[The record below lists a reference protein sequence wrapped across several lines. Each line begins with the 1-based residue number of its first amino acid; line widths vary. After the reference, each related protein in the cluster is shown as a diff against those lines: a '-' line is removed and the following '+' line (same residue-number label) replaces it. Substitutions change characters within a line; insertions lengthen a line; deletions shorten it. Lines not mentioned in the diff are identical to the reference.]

1 MERDFYT
8 DEFEDLIKLKADQY
22 RMYPSDKVWKGIK
35 RSLHS
40 HKRKYWFGFALLLT
54 GLSYF
59 GIDQLIVSPPSK
71 QVTKPTP
78 ASPSPENQQA
88 KIIPF
93 DQVTPGIINDNSGND
108 NTGND
113 INSNTRSN
121 STLIQPELF
130 DKSAVTPE
138 RTGSELLPEIIAA
151 PETLV
156 SVLVPVE
163 AVAISMPVPFEIQR
177 EISTKHLPFKQW
189 HKAPDMLIVSSSQG
203 IKPDIQKEEDI
214 QKINWLQEYA
224 VYNLAPS
231 KPRRLNYQ
239 LSFAP
244 TMNYR
249 RLLGRKNAN
258 IQSTSGNI
266 PIALNIE
273 GDLDKLVNHKPALGF
288 ELGSF
293 VLYSVNH
300 SLSLKAGLQFN
311 YSRYEIQ
318 AYSSATERATIALN
332 SINGLSSSSIS
343 NLTQLRNFGGYA
355 VQDLQNQYFQLSI
368 PVGIEL
374 NILGNNKLQLGV
386 AGTVQ
391 PTYLLNRNTY
401 LISSDYKNYTKEPSL
416 VRRWNVN
423 TSAETFVS
431 YKAAGLKW
439 QVGPQIRYQLLSSY
453 TDKYPIKEY
462 LIEYGVKIGVTKT
475 IR

>member
-8 DEFEDLIKLKADQY
+8 DEFEELIKVKSDQY
-22 RMYPSDKVWKGIK
+22 RMYPSDKVWKGIN

-40 HKRKYWFGFALLLT
+40 NKRKYWFGFALLIT
-54 GLSYF
+54 GLSYI

-71 QVTKPTP
+71 QLIKP
-78 ASPSPENQQA
+78 AESILSSSAEKQQA

-93 DQVTPGIINDNSGND
+93 DQVTPESLNNSQEIKPLTHTDLSENGSSID
-108 NTGND
+108 ET
-113 INSNTRSN
+113 NSILVLQPATIVRVPDVSILSSN
-121 STLIQPELF
+121 E
-130 DKSAVTPE
+130 
-138 RTGSELLPEIIAA
+138 EIIA
-151 PETLV
+151 PNPLYLSQEITSRNSLSIV
-156 SVLVPVE
+156 GIEKLPTSFVIPVFPINQLE
-163 AVAISMPVPFEIQR
+163 
-177 EISTKHLPFKQW
+177 KQE
-189 HKAPDMLIVSSSQG
+189 K
-203 IKPDIQKEEDI
+203 EDI
-214 QKINWLQEYA
+214 QKVNWLEEYA
-224 VYNLAPS
+224 VYNLTPR
-231 KPRRLNYQ
+231 KPKRLNWQ
-239 LSFAP
+239 VSFSP

-249 RLLGRKNAN
+249 RLTGRKNAN
-258 IQSTSGNI
+258 IQSSSRNI

-288 ELGSF
+288 ELGSYM
-293 VLYSVNH
+293 LYSVTHN
-300 SLSLKAGLQFN
+300 LSLKAGLQFN
-311 YSRYEIQ
+311 YSRYQIQ
-318 AYSSATERATIALN
+318 AYSAATERATIALN

-343 NLTQLRNFGGYA
+343 NYTQLRNFGGYA
-355 VQDLQNQYFQLSI
+355 VQDLQNQYFQLSV

-391 PTYLLNRNTY
+391 PTYLINRNTY

-431 YKAAGLKW
+431 YKTAGLKW

-453 TDKYPIKEY
+453 TDNYPIKEY

>member
-40 HKRKYWFGFALLLT
+40 NKRKYWFGFALLLT

-59 GIDQLIVSPPSK
+59 GIDQLIVSPPAK
-71 QVTKPTP
+71 QITKPAQGS
-78 ASPSPENQQA
+78 ASSEKQQA
-88 KIIPF
+88 KIVPF
-93 DQVTPGIINDNSGND
+93 DEVTPGSLNK
-108 NTGND
+108 
-113 INSNTRSN
+113 R
-121 STLIQPELF
+121 Q
-130 DKSAVTPE
+130 
-138 RTGSELLPEIIAA
+138 
-151 PETLV
+151 
-156 SVLVPVE
+156 
-163 AVAISMPVPFEIQR
+163 
-177 EISTKHLPFKQW
+177 
-189 HKAPDMLIVSSSQG
+189 
-203 IKPDIQKEEDI
+203 PDISLTQDEPPAGLNRIAENHILPQSNQGVDASVKANENLYSGLTPDLAEVESGQKQLSIIGIDRPLTTILIPSLTPNQQKTQQQEEDI

-224 VYNLAPS
+224 VYDLSPTRPQRINW
-231 KPRRLNYQ
+231 Q

-249 RLLGRKNAN
+249 RLMGRNNAN
-258 IQSTSGNI
+258 IQSSAGNI
-266 PIALNIE
+266 PIALRIE

-288 ELGSF
+288 ELGSYL
-293 VLYSVNH
+293 VYSVNH
-300 SLSLKAGLQFN
+300 AFALKAGLQFN

-332 SINGLSSSSIS
+332 SINGLRSPSIS
-343 NLTQLRNFGGYA
+343 NYTQLRNFGGYA
-355 VQDLQNQYFQLSI
+355 VQNLQNQYFQLSV
-368 PVGIEL
+368 PLGVEV
-374 NILGNNKLQLGV
+374 NILGSNKLQLGV

-431 YKAAGLKW
+431 YKTAGLKW
-439 QVGPQIRYQLLSSY
+439 QVGPQIRYQLFSSY

>member
-22 RMYPSDKVWKGIK
+22 RMYPSDKVWKGIN

-40 HKRKYWFGFALLLT
+40 NKRKYWFGFALLLT

-59 GIDQLIVSPPSK
+59 GIDQLIVSPPAK
-71 QVTKPTP
+71 QITKP
-78 ASPSPENQQA
+78 ASGNISSGKQQA
-88 KIIPF
+88 RIIPF
-93 DQVTPGIINDNSGND
+93 EQVTPGSLNKGQTGLSLKQNDGLADLPPITQPDNSIFQESNPGLNAPLVI
-108 NTGND
+108 TEH
-113 INSNTRSN
+113 IN
-121 STLIQPELF
+121 
-130 DKSAVTPE
+130 
-138 RTGSELLPEIIAA
+138 
-151 PETLV
+151 TLV
-156 SVLVPVE
+156 SPDLSQIERGPRQLPAAGIDKTVSIILVPGTLVPG
-163 AVAISMPVPFEIQR
+163 AIITQ
-177 EISTKHLPFKQW
+177 
-189 HKAPDMLIVSSSQG
+189 
-203 IKPDIQKEEDI
+203 QKTAQEEDI
-214 QKINWLQEYA
+214 QKINWLQEFA
-224 VYNLAPS
+224 VYDLSPT
-231 KPRRLNYQ
+231 KPQRINWQ

-249 RLLGRKNAN
+249 RLIGRNNAN
-258 IQSTSGNI
+258 IQSSSGNI
-266 PIALNIE
+266 PIALSIE

-293 VLYSVNH
+293 LVYSVNH
-300 SLSLKAGLQFN
+300 NVALKAGLQFN

-332 SINGLSSSSIS
+332 TVNGISSSPIS
-343 NLTQLRNFGGYA
+343 NYTQLRNFGGNA
-355 VQDLQNQYFQLSI
+355 VQDLQNQYFQFSV
-368 PVGIEL
+368 PVGIEV
-374 NILGNNKLQLGV
+374 NILGSNKLQLGV

-431 YKAAGLKW
+431 YKTAGLKW
-439 QVGPQIRYQLLSSY
+439 QVGPQIRYQLFSSY

>member
-8 DEFEDLIKLKADQY
+8 DEFEELIKLKADQY

-40 HKRKYWFGFALLLT
+40 SKRKYWFGFALLLT

-59 GIDQLIVSPPSK
+59 GIDQLIVSPPAK
-71 QVTKPTP
+71 QVTKPTAP
-78 ASPSPENQQA
+78 VNPSTEKQQA

-93 DQVTPGIINDNSGND
+93 DQVTADNLNNNRPEISVSQHSQRTELAGIPENNSPDLQPETSIIPGAIVSIMEPNEEGTAPRSPFVKIDEIGTRQLPVVGIIGLPKPADIIIISSLEGNQQD
-108 NTGND
+108 
-113 INSNTRSN
+113 R
-121 STLIQPELF
+121 P
-130 DKSAVTPE
+130 
-138 RTGSELLPEIIAA
+138 
-151 PETLV
+151 
-156 SVLVPVE
+156 
-163 AVAISMPVPFEIQR
+163 
-177 EISTKHLPFKQW
+177 
-189 HKAPDMLIVSSSQG
+189 
-203 IKPDIQKEEDI
+203 KEEDI

-224 VYNLAPS
+224 VYNLSPIRP
-231 KPRRLNYQ
+231 KRINWQ

-249 RLLGRKNAN
+249 KLTGHKNAN
-258 IQSTSGNI
+258 IQSSSRNI

-288 ELGSF
+288 ELGSY

-300 SLSLKAGLQFN
+300 NLSLKAGLQFN

-332 SINGLSSSSIS
+332 SINGPSTSSIS
-343 NLTQLRNFGGYA
+343 NYTQLRNFGGYA
-355 VQDLQNQYFQLSI
+355 VQDLQNQYFQLSV

-439 QVGPQIRYQLLSSY
+439 QVGPQIRYQLFSSY

>member
-8 DEFEDLIKLKADQY
+8 DEFEDLIKIKADQY
-22 RMYPSDKVWKGIK
+22 RMYPSDKVWKGIR

-40 HKRKYWFGFALLLT
+40 YRRKYWFGFALLIT

-59 GIDQLIVSPPSK
+59 GIDQLIVSPPGK
-71 QVTKPTP
+71 QVSNPTP
-78 ASPSPENQQA
+78 NNNVSPEKQDA

-93 DQVTPGIINDNSGND
+93 SQVTPGGVIPNPNLPIDKSHVSVTVPVLPNSSVDPGESGIKAPLVVLNPASPIDPALPIDNIIV
-108 NTGND
+108 
-113 INSNTRSN
+113 
-121 STLIQPELF
+121 IQPGE
-130 DKSAVTPE
+130 DV
-138 RTGSELLPEIIAA
+138 
-151 PETLV
+151 
-156 SVLVPVE
+156 VLQDEFKGKEVRIVGME
-163 AVAISMPVPFEIQR
+163 KLDGFYISPIEY
-177 EISTKHLPFKQW
+177 KKDL
-189 HKAPDMLIVSSSQG
+189 QG
-203 IKPDIQKEEDI
+203 QKEVDI
-214 QKINWLQEYA
+214 EKINWLQEYA
-224 VYNLAPS
+224 VYNLSPIRP
-231 KPRRLNYQ
+231 KRINWQ

-249 RLLGRKNAN
+249 QLTGRKNAN
-258 IQSTSGNI
+258 MQSNSRNI
-266 PIALNIE
+266 PIALSIE

-293 VLYSVNH
+293 LLYNVTHNFA
-300 SLSLKAGLQFN
+300 LKAGFQFN
-311 YSRYEIQ
+311 YSRYQIQ
-318 AYSSATERATIALN
+318 AYSSGTERATIALN
-332 SINGLSSSSIS
+332 SINGLTSSSIS
-343 NLTQLRNFGGYA
+343 NYTQLRNFGGYA
-355 VQDLQNQYFQLSI
+355 VQDLQNQYFQLSV

-374 NILGNNKLQLGV
+374 NILGDSKLQLGV

-401 LISSDYKNYTKEPSL
+401 LISSDYKNYTREPSL

-431 YKAAGLKW
+431 YKTAGLKW
-439 QVGPQIRYQLLSSY
+439 QVGPQIRYQLFSSY

>member
-40 HKRKYWFGFALLLT
+40 NRKRYWFGLALLLT

-71 QVTKPTP
+71 QVTKPTVP
-78 ASPSPENQQA
+78 ESTSPDKQQA
-88 KIIPF
+88 RI
-93 DQVTPGIINDNSGND
+93 
-108 NTGND
+108 
-113 INSNTRSN
+113 
-121 STLIQPELF
+121 
-130 DKSAVTPE
+130 
-138 RTGSELLPEIIAA
+138 
-151 PETLV
+151 
-156 SVLVPVE
+156 
-163 AVAISMPVPFEIQR
+163 VPFEEITTGSVNKLPTTLPVVTQPR
-177 EISTKHLPFKQW
+177 ETAIIRELP
-189 HKAPDMLIVSSSQG
+189 VNSSSPIIVQDKIVQDNQDNSDALVSIEG
-203 IKPDIQKEEDI
+203 QPVIPSNPFVTEQELNSRQSSIVRLDHPQSRILIPSIMRDQQEKQQEEDE

-224 VYNLAPS
+224 VYNLSPV
-231 KPRRLNYQ
+231 KPRRISWQ

-244 TMNYR
+244 TMSYR
-249 RLLGRKNAN
+249 RMIGRNNAN
-258 IQSTSGNI
+258 IQSSSRNI
-266 PIALNIE
+266 PIALSIE

-293 VLYSVNH
+293 MVYTVNQNFA
-300 SLSLKAGLQFN
+300 LKGGLQFN

-318 AYSSATERATIALN
+318 AYSTATERATIALN
-332 SINGLSSSSIS
+332 SINGLSTSSIS
-343 NLTQLRNFGGYA
+343 NFTQLRNFGGYA
-355 VQDLQNQYFQLSI
+355 VQDLQNQYFQLSV
-368 PVGIEL
+368 PLGIEINL
-374 NILGNNKLQLGV
+374 LGSNKLQLGV

-391 PTYLLNRNTY
+391 PTYLLNRDTY

-416 VRRWNVN
+416 LRKWNVH

-431 YKAAGLKW
+431 YKTAGLKW
-439 QVGPQIRYQLLSSY
+439 QVGPQVRYQLFSSY

>member
-35 RSLHS
+35 RSLHTS
-40 HKRKYWFGFALLLT
+40 KRKYWFGVALLLT

-59 GIDQLIVSPPSK
+59 GIDQLIVSPPAK
-71 QVTKPTP
+71 QLTKPTP
-78 ASPSPENQQA
+78 SASPEKPQA
-88 KIIPF
+88 KIVPFKEITPGSLNKTQPDLMLTQKDQPSASAQIPTVSNNIQESNADLDALAISKENPQLLITPDFTQDETNVKQSPVVGIDRSMNALSNILTPSIPF
-93 DQVTPGIINDNSGND
+93 AITSQQ
-108 NTGND
+108 NTTQED
-113 INSNTRSN
+113 
-121 STLIQPELF
+121 
-130 DKSAVTPE
+130 
-138 RTGSELLPEIIAA
+138 
-151 PETLV
+151 
-156 SVLVPVE
+156 
-163 AVAISMPVPFEIQR
+163 
-177 EISTKHLPFKQW
+177 
-189 HKAPDMLIVSSSQG
+189 
-203 IKPDIQKEEDI
+203 DI

-224 VYNLAPS
+224 VYDLPPT
-231 KPRRLNYQ
+231 KPQRINWQ

-249 RLLGRKNAN
+249 RLIGRNNAN
-258 IQSTSGNI
+258 IQSSSRNI
-266 PIALNIE
+266 PIALSIE

-288 ELGSF
+288 ELGSYL
-293 VLYSVNH
+293 VYSLNH
-300 SLSLKAGLQFN
+300 NLALKAGLQFN

-355 VQDLQNQYFQLSI
+355 VQDLQNQYFQLSV
-368 PVGIEL
+368 PLGFEVS
-374 NILGNNKLQLGV
+374 ILGSNKLQLGV

-391 PTYLLNRNTY
+391 PTYLLNRNSY

-416 VRRWNVN
+416 MRRWNVN

-431 YKAAGLKW
+431 YKTAGLKW
-439 QVGPQIRYQLLSSY
+439 QVGPQVRYQLFSTY

>member
-40 HKRKYWFGFALLLT
+40 NKRRYWFGFALLLT

-59 GIDQLIVSPPSK
+59 GIDQLIISPPVK
-71 QVTKPTP
+71 EVTKPGP
-78 ASPSPENQQA
+78 AASTSSEKQQA
-88 KIIPF
+88 KIVPF
-93 DQVTPGIINDNSGND
+93 DQVIPGAPGKAQNDLPSSPPSQSEETASTSG
-108 NTGND
+108 T
-113 INSNTRSN
+113 
-121 STLIQPELF
+121 QPEAIANTNALGLIVAGQ
-130 DKSAVTPE
+130 SSTP
-138 RTGSELLPEIIAA
+138 
-151 PETLV
+151 LV
-156 SVLVPVE
+156 SNQASDDLVLQPGLLVDAHDFKATPVISIDKP
-163 AVAISMPVPFEIQR
+163 ATTFAIPTPVSGQVQAQP
-177 EISTKHLPFKQW
+177 
-189 HKAPDMLIVSSSQG
+189 
-203 IKPDIQKEEDI
+203 EEDFR
-214 QKINWLQEYA
+214 KINWLQEYA
-224 VYNLAPS
+224 VYDLSPF
-231 KPRRLNYQ
+231 KPQRISWQ
-239 LSFAP
+239 LGFAP

-249 RLLGRKNAN
+249 KLSGRNNAN
-258 IQSTSGNI
+258 MQSSARNI

-273 GDLDKLVNHKPALGF
+273 GDPEKLVNHKPALGF
-288 ELGSF
+288 ELGSYI
-293 VLYSVNH
+293 VYSVNH
-300 SLSLKAGLQFN
+300 NIALKGGLQFN

-332 SINGLSSSSIS
+332 SINGLNSSSIS

-355 VQDLQNQYFQLSI
+355 VQELQNQYFQLSV
-368 PVGIEL
+368 PLGIEVNL
-374 NILGNNKLQLGV
+374 LGSNKLQLGV

-431 YKAAGLKW
+431 YKTAGLKW
-439 QVGPQIRYQLLSSY
+439 QVGPQIRYQLFSSY
-453 TDKYPIKEY
+453 ADKYPIKEY

>member
-40 HKRKYWFGFALLLT
+40 NRRKYWFGFALLLT

-59 GIDQLIVSPPSK
+59 GIDQLIVSPPAK
-71 QVTKPTP
+71 QVTNPTP
-78 ASPSPENQQA
+78 NASTEKQDA

-93 DQVTPGIINDNSGND
+93 NQVPPGGLIATQPTLPITTSQIPAIAPSFALNKNNPAPAELTAITPIVV
-108 NTGND
+108 
-113 INSNTRSN
+113 SNLET
-121 STLIQPELF
+121 STANKNI
-130 DKSAVTPE
+130 SH
-138 RTGSELLPEIIAA
+138 
-151 PETLV
+151 
-156 SVLVPVE
+156 PVE
-163 AVAISMPVPFEIQR
+163 NIATKDDIITVKEMQIVRIDKLSGFIIIPREYKKEREYQAEDDIQR
-177 EISTKHLPFKQW
+177 
-189 HKAPDMLIVSSSQG
+189 
-203 IKPDIQKEEDI
+203 
-214 QKINWLQEYA
+214 INWLQEYA
-224 VYNLAPS
+224 VYNLSPS
-231 KPRRLNYQ
+231 RPKRINWQ

-249 RLLGRKNAN
+249 KLTGRKNASM
-258 IQSTSGNI
+258 QSNSRNI

-288 ELGSF
+288 ELGSYLLF
-293 VLYSVNH
+293 NVNH
-300 SLSLKAGLQFN
+300 NFALKAGFQFN

-318 AYSSATERATIALN
+318 AYSSGTERATISLN
-332 SINGLSSSSIS
+332 SINGLTSSSIS
-343 NLTQLRNFGGYA
+343 NYTQLRNFGGYA
-355 VQDLQNQYFQLSI
+355 VQDLQNQYFQLSV

-374 NILGNNKLQLGV
+374 NILGDSKLQLGV

-391 PTYLLNRNTY
+391 PTYLLNRNSY

-431 YKAAGLKW
+431 YKTAGLKW
-439 QVGPQIRYQLLSSY
+439 QVGPQIRYQLFSSY

>member
-8 DEFEDLIKLKADQY
+8 DEFEDLIKLKADQF

-40 HKRKYWFGFALLLT
+40 HKRRYWFGFALLLT

-59 GIDQLIVSPPSK
+59 GIDQLIVSPPVK
-71 QVTKPTP
+71 QISKPTP
-78 ASPSPENQQA
+78 NNSTSTQKQQA

-93 DQVTPGIINDNSGND
+93 DQVTPGSLNSRQPNTIVAHPDLSEDLPIIPE
-108 NTGND
+108 
-113 INSNTRSN
+113 SN
-121 STLIQPELF
+121 SLQVLESPVTLNPGSSILTVTEEFSTPVLPYLSRVEINTTQIPLIGIE
-130 DKSAVTPE
+130 KSANTF
-138 RTGSELLPEIIAA
+138 II
-151 PETLV
+151 P
-156 SVLVPVE
+156 
-163 AVAISMPVPFEIQR
+163 
-177 EISTKHLPFKQW
+177 
-189 HKAPDMLIVSSSQG
+189 SQ
-203 IKPDIQKEEDI
+203 KSQQDIQKEEDI

-224 VYNLAPS
+224 VYNLAAT
-231 KPRRLNYQ
+231 KPKRINWQ

-249 RLLGRKNAN
+249 KLVGSKNAN
-258 IQSTSGNI
+258 IQSSSGNI

-288 ELGSF
+288 ELGSYI
-293 VLYSVNH
+293 LYNVNH
-300 SLSLKAGLQFN
+300 NFSLKAGAQFN

-318 AYSSATERATIALN
+318 AYSAATERATIALN
-332 SINGLSSSSIS
+332 SINGLSSPSIS
-343 NLTQLRNFGGYA
+343 NYTQLRNFGGYA
-355 VQDLQNQYFQLSI
+355 VQDLQNQYFQISAPI
-368 PVGIEL
+368 GFEL

-386 AGTVQ
+386 SGTVQ

-431 YKAAGLKW
+431 YKTAGLKW
-439 QVGPQIRYQLLSSY
+439 QVGPQIRYQLFSSY

>member
-40 HKRKYWFGFALLLT
+40 HKRRYWFGFALLLT

-59 GIDQLIVSPPSK
+59 GIDQLIISPPAK
-71 QVTKPTP
+71 EVTNPGP
-78 ASPSPENQQA
+78 AASTSSEKQQA
-88 KIIPF
+88 KIVPF
-93 DQVTPGIINDNSGND
+93 DQVIPGAPEKTQNDIPSSALSQSPKISSTTGNQPDPLAKTGALRVIVAGQSSTPMVGNQTSDGLVLQPGLLIDADNSKYAPITNID
-108 NTGND
+108 KPAMTVV
-113 INSNTRSN
+113 IPTPM
-121 STLIQPELF
+121 LEQAQAQPE
-130 DKSAVTPE
+130 
-138 RTGSELLPEIIAA
+138 
-151 PETLV
+151 
-156 SVLVPVE
+156 
-163 AVAISMPVPFEIQR
+163 
-177 EISTKHLPFKQW
+177 
-189 HKAPDMLIVSSSQG
+189 
-203 IKPDIQKEEDI
+203 EDSR
-214 QKINWLQEYA
+214 KINWLQEYA
-224 VYNLAPS
+224 VYDLSPF
-231 KPRRLNYQ
+231 KPQRISWQ
-239 LSFAP
+239 IGFAP

-249 RLLGRKNAN
+249 KLNGRNNAN
-258 IQSTSGNI
+258 MQSSARNI
-266 PIALNIE
+266 PIALSIE
-273 GDLDKLVNHKPALGF
+273 GDPEKLVNHKPALGF
-288 ELGSF
+288 ELGSYI
-293 VLYSVNH
+293 VYSVNH
-300 SLSLKAGLQFN
+300 NIALKGGLQFN

-332 SINGLSSSSIS
+332 SINGLNSSSIS

-355 VQDLQNQYFQLSI
+355 VQEIQNQYFQLSV
-368 PVGIEL
+368 PLGVEV
-374 NILGNNKLQLGV
+374 NILGSNKLQLGV

-431 YKAAGLKW
+431 YKTAGLKW
-439 QVGPQIRYQLLSSY
+439 QVGPQIRYQLFSSY
-453 TDKYPIKEY
+453 ADKYPIKEY

>member
-8 DEFEDLIKLKADQY
+8 DEFEELIKLKADQY
-22 RMYPSDKVWKGIK
+22 RMYPSEKVWKGIK

-40 HKRKYWFGFALLLT
+40 NKRKYWFGFALLLT

-59 GIDQLIVSPPSK
+59 GIDQLIVSPPAK
-71 QVTKPTP
+71 QIIKPAAGI
-78 ASPSPENQQA
+78 ASEDKQQA
-88 KIIPF
+88 KI
-93 DQVTPGIINDNSGND
+93 
-108 NTGND
+108 
-113 INSNTRSN
+113 
-121 STLIQPELF
+121 
-130 DKSAVTPE
+130 
-138 RTGSELLPEIIAA
+138 
-151 PETLV
+151 
-156 SVLVPVE
+156 
-163 AVAISMPVPFEIQR
+163 VPFEQIIPGSLDETGSKAIAPEKVEHSPVSNPIVQGQVAQENQGTQDPTAGFDALLVVAETPSNLESGGLLLETSPPR
-177 EISTKHLPFKQW
+177 QFPIIGLDRPQHTILISPITADQSKTQ
-189 HKAPDMLIVSSSQG
+189 AV
-203 IKPDIQKEEDI
+203 EEDI

-224 VYNLAPS
+224 VYELSPV
-231 KPRRLNYQ
+231 KPQRINWQ

-249 RLLGRKNAN
+249 RLIGRNNAN
-258 IQSTSGNI
+258 MQSSSRNI

-288 ELGSF
+288 ELGSYL
-293 VLYSVNH
+293 VYGVNH
-300 SLSLKAGLQFN
+300 NLALKGGLQFN

-318 AYSSATERATIALN
+318 AYSSATERATISLN
-332 SINGLSSSSIS
+332 SINGIGTSSIS

-368 PVGIEL
+368 PLGIEVNL
-374 NILGNNKLQLGV
+374 LGSSKLQLGV

-391 PTYLLNRNTY
+391 PTYLLNRTTY

-431 YKAAGLKW
+431 YKTAGLKW
-439 QVGPQIRYQLLSSY
+439 QVGPQIRYQLFSSY